1 LKKPQALALRLAG
14 FENGWLMKLNPTP
27 VGKIKKVAIEL
38 ERRFQ
43 RTEVIRKFGE
53 VPGDLSAFAKSKS
66 GPSLAL
72 S

>member
-27 VGKIKKVAIEL
+27 VGKLKKVAIKL

-53 VPGDLSAFAKSKS
+53 VPGDLSALRNQSQ
-66 GPSLAL
+66 GRR
-72 S
+72 